1 MKIPHHEIGF
11 DLDGVIA
18 DTGEA
23 FIRLACE
30 EFDYCSFRLEDITSF
45 QVEDCLGISTD
56 TAEQIFYAI
65 LKDSLGTGLL
75 PFPGAVEVITDMA
88 RLAPVTIINTLI
100 TDSEA
105 DTSFLEKLRNLDI
118 EIIVK

>member
-1 MKIPHHEIGF
+1 MNINSNEIGF

-30 EFDYCSFRLEDITSF
+30 EFNYCSFRLEDITSF
-45 QVEDCLGISTD
+45 QVEECLSIPTD

-65 LKDSLGTGLL
+65 LKDSLGTGLKPTQAL
-75 PFPGAVEVITDMA
+75 WM
-88 RLAPVTIINTLI
+88 
-100 TDSEA
+100 
-105 DTSFLEKLRNLDI
+105 
-118 EIIVK
+118 